1 MTQELNPPATLAD
14 DAVQPESGAPVPEL
28 VPVAESQRIDVLD
41 VLRGFA
47 LIGILMMNIEWFNRA
62 ISVLNSP
69 ELLDRDFDHGAGDS
83 GSSDRGRGF
92 GGLLDH
98 VDRLFGRRLPAEWG
112 GGAGNGGRGQAER
125 YPSGDVAR
133 LD

>member
-62 ISVLNSP
+62 ISVLTSP
-69 ELLDRDFDHGAGDS
+69 DLLARDFDHGAG
-83 GSSDRGRGF
+83 F
-92 GGLLDH
+92 L
-98 VDRLFGRRLPAEWG
+98 VKVF
-112 GGAGNGGRGQAER
+112 
-125 YPSGDVAR
+125 V
-133 LD
+133 